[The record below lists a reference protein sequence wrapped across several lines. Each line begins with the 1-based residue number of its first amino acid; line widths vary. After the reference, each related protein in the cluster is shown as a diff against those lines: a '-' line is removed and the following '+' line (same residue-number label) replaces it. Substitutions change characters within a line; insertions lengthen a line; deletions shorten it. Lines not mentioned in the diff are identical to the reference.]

1 MLAQLLLEDDVRLVA
16 LRGGLG
22 AVPGVRLAGVHA
34 GIKPRKRD
42 LAFIAFDEPQRCA
55 AVVTTNEIKAAPVVV
70 SAEHI
75 EQSGGAMR
83 AIVCNSGCA
92 NACTGERGTRDA
104 IATARQAGA
113 LLGVAPSQVVVASTG
128 VIGVPL
134 QMDRLQRG
142 LERAHGQLES
152 GGKAAHDAAEAIMT
166 TDRVPKL
173 AAYSFYHN
181 EKKFVVG
188 GIAKGSGM
196 IAPNMATMLA
206 FVATDLPMSGA
217 SLQRHLLASVDESFN
232 MISVDGDMSTNDAV
246 YAFAPGSSD
255 AEPPFAFALAL
266 RQVCLDLARA
276 MVADG
281 EGATKTL
288 TVRVTGAADVA
299 QARTIG
305 RAVINSS
312 LVKTA
317 LYGED
322 PNWGRIIAAAGSSRA
337 GMNPATWSLVLNGKT
352 WVETGAIEALSE
364 AEAHRELELTEIV
377 VELRLGLG
385 DAHATAWGCDL
396 SKDYV
401 RINASYR
408 T

>member
-1 MLAQLLLEDDVRLVA
+1 MVLARSLPEEDVRLIAV
-16 LRGGLG
+16 RGGLG

-34 GIKPRKRD
+34 GIKARKRD
-42 LAFIAFDEPQRCA
+42 LALIAFDEAQVCA
-55 AVVTTNEIKAAPVVV
+55 SVVTTNEIKAAPVVV
-70 SAEHI
+70 SAEHLDKA
-75 EQSGGAMR
+75 GTAMR

-92 NACTGERGTRDA
+92 NACTGERGERDA
-104 IATARQAGA
+104 RATARQAAA
-113 LLGVAPSQVVVASTG
+113 LLGCAPSQIVVASTG

-134 QMDRLQRG
+134 PMDRVQRG
-142 LERAHGQLES
+142 VERAHGQLDA

-173 AAYSFYHN
+173 AAYSFHH
-181 EKKFVVG
+181 EGKKYAIG

-206 FVATDLPMSGA
+206 FIATDLPMHAGA
-217 SLQRHLLASVDESFN
+217 LAEALREATDESFN
-232 MISVDGDMSTNDAV
+232 MISVDGCMSTNDAV
-246 YAFAPGSSD
+246 YAFAPPGRG
-255 AEPPFAFALAL
+255 EPPPAFIRAL
-266 RQVCLDLARA
+266 RLVCLELAQA

-281 EGATKTL
+281 EGATKRL
-288 TVRVTGAADVA
+288 TVHVTGARDVV
-299 QARTIG
+299 QARAIG
-305 RAVINSS
+305 RAIINSN

-322 PNWGRIIAAAGSSRA
+322 PNWGRIIAAAGSP
-337 GMNPATWSLVLNGKT
+337 GVGLDPAKWSLVLNDKI
-352 WVETGAIEALSE
+352 WVGVGAIEVLSE
-364 AEAHRELELTEIV
+364 AEAFGELEETEIV
-377 VELRLGLG
+377 VELRLGIG
-385 DAHATAWGCDL
+385 EARATAWGCDL